1 VARQSTSR
9 RGTLNEQR
17 WLEIL
22 SAAAEEFYENGYK
35 AARLQDIGRRVG
47 LLTGSLY
54 YYIDSKEDL
63 LFALVE
69 AAHVKGLAIIAEDEA
84 SAAGDAPTRL
94 RNFIVRHTSLQLE
107 SRADAVAVVERDRLH
122 LSAEHRSQVDA
133 MRRKIQRHVVGII
146 DQGKAEGTFDPAIDS
161 TIAANSLFAT
171 LNGTSD
177 WVRDLR
183 RLPAV
188 TEFYVRLFLNGL
200 AGDSALLARVDAGSI
215 AVTT

>member
-1 VARQSTSR
+1 VARQSSGR

-35 AARLQDIGRRVG
+35 AARLQDIGKRVG

-63 LFALVE
+63 LFALVD
-69 AAHVKGLAIIAEDEA
+69 AAHKKGLAIIAEDHE
-84 SAAGDAPTRL
+84 SAASDAPTRL

-122 LSAEHRSQVDA
+122 LSPEHRSQVDA

-146 DQGKAEGTFDPAIDS
+146 DQGKAEGFFDPTIDA
-161 TIAANSLFAT
+161 TIAASSLFAT

-183 RLPAV
+183 RLPEV
-188 TEFYVRLFLNGL
+188 TDFYVRLYLSGL
-200 AGDSALLARVDAGSI
+200 AGDSDLPARVNAGPI
-215 AVTT
+215 GLTT

>member
-1 VARQSTSR
+1 VARQTTPDDDRRSSGR

-22 SAAAEEFYENGYK
+22 DAAAEEFYENGYK

-69 AAHVKGLAIIAEDEA
+69 TAHRKGLAIITEDEA
-84 SAAGDAPTRL
+84 SAGSDAPTRL
-94 RNFIVRHTSLQLE
+94 RKFIERHASLQLE

-122 LSAEHRSQVDA
+122 LSAEHQAQVDG
-133 MRRKIQRHVVGII
+133 MRRKLQRFVVGIVE
-146 DQGKAEGTFDPAIDS
+146 QGITEGSFHTDADPNVVAS
-161 TIAANSLFAT
+161 TMFAT
-171 LNGTSD
+171 LNSTSD
-177 WVRDLR
+177 WVRDHR
-183 RLPAV
+183 QLPAV
-188 TEFYVRLFLNGL
+188 VDWYVQLFLAGL
-200 AGDSALLARVDAGSI
+200 GADASI
-215 AVTT
+215 GAPT